1 MTGAA
6 PTIEGT
12 SFDGPAFSREEI
24 GAYKICDASISDRG
38 VARREV
44 SDPESEMMQLPVDD
58 PPGARTR
65 WETFSGKLRLAGS
78 STATLQFRN
87 DSRSAVAPMERA
99 AFAVEW
105 TRQGAPSAGLRC
117 ALPCCAGAMGWL
129 QPRSGSP

>member
-65 WETFSGKLRLAGS
+65 WETFSGKIATGRELNRHAAVPQRL
-78 STATLQFRN
+78 QKR
-87 DSRSAVAPMERA
+87 RRA
-99 AFAVEW
+99 NGEGRFCC
-105 TRQGAPSAGLRC
+105 RMDSAGR
-117 ALPCCAGAMGWL
+117 A
-129 QPRSGSP
+129 RSLDITCPVT